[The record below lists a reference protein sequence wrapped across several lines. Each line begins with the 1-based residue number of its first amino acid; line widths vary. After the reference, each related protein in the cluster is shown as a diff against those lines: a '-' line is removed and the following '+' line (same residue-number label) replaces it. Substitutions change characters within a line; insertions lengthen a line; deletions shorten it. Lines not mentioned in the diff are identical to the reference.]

1 MPLEPFKDELPRLGK
16 MNPVAN
22 SDDDEDCY
30 EIGITSFAHSFH
42 SDMDG
47 NPIPVWGYDG
57 TYPGK
62 IIEATRNRPVQV
74 KWKNKLTQWPH
85 GNPPLPATEFPF
97 EIIAPPVTDPG
108 HSHPSTPGHAVVHL
122 HGAHVPAHSDGWPE
136 SFLHPKLAGH
146 GKSSVTFQY
155 PNQQQGALLWYHDHT
170 AHLTHLNVYAGLA
183 GPYILREHD
192 EASLGLPSGKY
203 EIPLMIQ
210 DRSFDS
216 REKPTRLKHDVT
228 TEQPEFF
235 GDFIVVNGKIWPKL
249 TVEPRR
255 YRFRV
260 VNGSNSRFYR
270 LSIDSPSPTT
280 ALFPLVFQIATDG
293 GFLAHPIQI
302 GTAEQLKLT
311 LAPGERADLIVD
323 FTACAVGDEFVLKND
338 ARSPFP
344 GDPTNQDGTPELNK
358 TDSVLKFIVG
368 ALTGIDESR
377 PVNNLVLPSD
387 FTTSIGGKKVSM
399 TDIPAIAA
407 ALVAAALPKIR
418 IRTRTL
424 TEDANK
430 MVLLDSRGWEEPV
443 TETPLLNS
451 VEIWNLDNWTGDAH
465 PIHLHLVQFMVLD
478 RTPLIPDEPITPIEP
493 NERGWKDTLRCPPQ
507 QRTQIIV
514 HFTDYAGWYVWH
526 CHMLE
531 HEDHDMMRPLYV
543 RHATEPDGVQAN
555 RPGGMHH
562 H

>member
-1 MPLEPFKDELPRLGK
+1 MPFNPFQDELPRIGK
-16 MNPVAN
+16 MTPVAN
-22 SDDDEDCY
+22 FDDDDDEDCY
-30 EIGITSFAHSFH
+30 EIGMTSFAHSFH
-42 SDMDG
+42 RDMDD

-62 IIEATRNRPVQV
+62 VIEATRNRPVQV
-74 KWKNKLTQWPH
+74 KWKNRLKQWPH
-85 GNPPLPATEFPF
+85 GATPLPATEFPF
-97 EIIAPPVTDPG
+97 KIVTPLTADPG
-108 HSHPSTPGHAVVHL
+108 HSHPSTPGHTVVHL
-122 HGAHVPAHSDGWPE
+122 HGAHVPPQSDGWPE
-136 SFLHPKLAGH
+136 SFLHPTLSRH
-146 GKSSVTFQY
+146 GKSSATFRY
-155 PNQQQGALLWYHDHT
+155 PNQQRGALLWYHDHT
-170 AHLTHLNVYAGLA
+170 AHLTRLNVYAGLA
-183 GPYILREHD
+183 GLYILREHG
-192 EASLGLPSGKY
+192 EASLGLPSGEF

-210 DRSFDS
+210 DRSFDLPD
-216 REKPTRLKHDVT
+216 KPTRLKHDVT
-228 TEQPEFF
+228 ADQPEFF
-235 GDFIVVNGKIWPKL
+235 GEFIVVNGKISPKL

-260 VNGSNSRFYR
+260 VNGSNSRFYS
-270 LSIDSPSPTT
+270 LSLGSPSPTT
-280 ALFPLVFQIATDG
+280 AQFPLVFQIATDG

-302 GTAEQLKLT
+302 GSAEQSKLI

-323 FTACAVGDEFVLKND
+323 FTACAVDDEFVMKND
-338 ARSPFP
+338 APAPFP
-344 GDPTNQDGTPELNK
+344 GTSPAPDK
-358 TDSVLKFIVG
+358 TDSVLKFVVG
-368 ALTGIDESR
+368 ALAGKDESL
-377 PVNNLVLPSD
+377 PVNDLVLPGD

-399 TDIPAIAA
+399 TDIPAIEA
-407 ALVAAALPKIR
+407 ALAAAALPNIR

-430 MVLLDSRGWEEPV
+430 MVLLDSRGWEEPL

-451 VEIWNLDNWTGDAH
+451 VEIWNLDNWTGDTH

-478 RTPLIPDEPITPIEP
+478 RTPLMTDVMVTPIEP
-493 NERGWKDTLRCPPQ
+493 NERGWKDTIRCPPK

-543 RHATEPDGVQAN
+543 RRATEPDGVQPT

>member
-1 MPLEPFKDELPRLGK
+1 MQLERFKDELPRIGK
-16 MNPVAN
+16 MTPVTD
-22 SDDDEDCY
+22 SDDDEDLY
-30 EIGITSFAHSFH
+30 EIGITSFDHCFH
-42 SDMDG
+42 SDMD
-47 NPIPVWGYDG
+47 NKIPVWGYDG

-62 IIEATRNRPVQV
+62 IIEATRDRLVQV

-85 GNPPLPATEFPF
+85 GATPLPATEFPF
-97 EIIAPPVTDPG
+97 EIIPPLSAEPG

-122 HGAHVPAHSDGWPE
+122 HGAHVPPHSDGWPE

-146 GKSSVTFQY
+146 GQSSVTFKY
-155 PNQQQGALLWYHDHT
+155 PNHQRGALLWYHDHT
-170 AHLTHLNVYAGLA
+170 AHLTRLNVYAGLA
-183 GPYILREHD
+183 GPYILREHG
-192 EASLGLPSGKY
+192 EARLGLPSGKY

-210 DRSFDS
+210 DRSFDPAD
-216 REKPTRLKHDVT
+216 RPTRLKHNVIAD
-228 TEQPEFF
+228 QPEFF

-260 VNGSNSRFYR
+260 INGSNSRFYR
-270 LSIDSPSPTT
+270 LSIGSGQI
-280 ALFPLVFQIATDG
+280 PLVFQIGTDG
-293 GFLAHPIQI
+293 GFLTHPIQI
-302 GTAEQLKLT
+302 GTAEQPNLI
-311 LAPGERADLIVD
+311 LAPGERADLIID
-323 FTACAVGDEFVLKND
+323 FTACAVGDEFVMAND

-344 GDPTNQDGTPELNK
+344 GDPSNNDGTPEVDK

-368 ALTGIDESR
+368 ALTGTDESL
-377 PVNNLVLPSD
+377 PVNNLVLPGD

-399 TDIPAIAA
+399 TDIPAIEA
-407 ALVAAALPKIR
+407 ALIAAALPKIR

-451 VEIWNLDNWTGDAH
+451 VEIWNLDNWTGDSH
-465 PIHLHLVQFMVLD
+465 PIHLHLVQFMVLE
-478 RTPLIPDEPITPIEP
+478 RTPLVSGEAITPIEP
-493 NERGWKDTLRCPPQ
+493 NERGWKDTLRCPPK

-543 RHATEPDGVQAN
+543 RHANEPDGVQLT
-555 RPGGMHH
+555 RPGGMHQH
-562 H
+562 